1 MPRIVAVLLICLLGC
16 GGGRFQGTFRS
27 GGPVFSVTGF
37 VSFVELTTIPD
48 STIVVTIV
56 TFLPDFSPATTV
68 IFCGYPTDYGTLK
81 FNPDGQLL
89 WASRY
94 NGPGNG
100 NDGLTALALD
110 TNGNVY
116 VSGRSAGIEGG
127 DDFATV
133 NFTQGPTCATALA
146 IFVDCCGR

>member
-27 GGPVFSVTGF
+27 GSPVFSVTGF
-37 VSFVELTTIPD
+37 VSLVELTTIPD

-68 IFCGYPTDYGTLK
+68 IFCGD
-81 FNPDGQLL
+81 
-89 WASRY
+89 
-94 NGPGNG
+94 
-100 NDGLTALALD
+100 LTRQFFL
-110 TNGNVY
+110 
-116 VSGRSAGIEGG
+116 

-133 NFTQGPTCATALA
+133 NFTQGLTCATALA

>member
-1 MPRIVAVLLICLLGC
+1 MRRIVAVLLICLLGC
-16 GGGRFQGTFRS
+16 GGGSFQGTFRS
-27 GGPVFSVTGF
+27 GSPVFSLTGF
-37 VSFVELTTIPD
+37 VSFVELATIPD

-68 IFCGYPTDYGTLK
+68 IFCGDLTQ
-81 FNPDGQLL
+81 QLFL
-89 WASRY
+89 
-94 NGPGNG
+94 
-100 NDGLTALALD
+100 
-110 TNGNVY
+110 
-116 VSGRSAGIEGG
+116 

>member
-1 MPRIVAVLLICLLGC
+1 MRRIVAVLLICLLGC
-16 GGGRFQGTFRS
+16 GGGRFQGPLRS
-27 GGPVFSVTGF
+27 GSPVFSVTGF
-37 VSFVELTTIPD
+37 VSLVELTTVLD

-68 IFCGYPTDYGTLK
+68 VFCGDLTQ
-81 FNPDGQLL
+81 QLFL
-89 WASRY
+89 
-94 NGPGNG
+94 
-100 NDGLTALALD
+100 
-110 TNGNVY
+110 
-116 VSGRSAGIEGG
+116 